1 MINIIH
7 YFKGVG
13 KKNKQP
19 KASGN
24 LIWYFAFVNGRLK
37 YDSNFGLV
45 CFRHKIRAVVQ
56 PLTP

>member
-1 MINIIH
+1 MINIIR
-7 YFKGVG
+7 YFKGSR
-13 KKNKQP
+13 KKTQ

-45 CFRHKIRAVVQ
+45 CFRHKIRASVQ
-56 PLTP
+56 TLTP